1 MKIIE
6 RYLLSSF
13 LRVFFILLGG
23 MGFLIAVVG
32 LVERYPELS
41 EFSPPFYKIGLYLL
55 YTIMS
60 YGSYLILSIT
70 LLGIIFVLGQASRHR
85 EIMIISASGG
95 KLKEVIRPIII
106 SGIFI
111 TIGCGLFTNLIS
123 PVAKKFSRE
132 LVEDITHESSQKN
145 FLFGKSGAWLRSEE
159 FIVRIGLY
167 EPLGGEARDV
177 SVYFVKDGALVKRIE
192 ARRAV
197 LNQEQWELKDVF
209 LYDLENSKVFQLE
222 SYTLKGSKYSLRILR
237 AGSSPDEMNSSRLWR
252 YLRALKKSGLK
263 NTKLVADFNLR
274 LSLPITCVAMSLLG
288 IYLGVLRGL
297 SGLVGAG
304 AGVVIGLLFWFGTT
318 FMMSLAYSGVLSPWI
333 APWIMPLLSLTAGI
347 SLYRRLE

>member
-13 LRVFFILLGG
+13 LRVFFVLLGG

-41 EFSPPFYKIGLYLL
+41 EFSPPFYKIGLYIL

-60 YGSYLILSIT
+60 YGSYLLLSIT

-95 KLKEVIRPIII
+95 RLKEVMRPIII

-111 TIGCGLFTNLIS
+111 TVGCALFTNLIS
-123 PVAKKFSRE
+123 PLAKKFSRE
-132 LVEDITHESSQKN
+132 LVEDITHESSQRN
-145 FLFGKSGAWLRSEE
+145 LLFSKSGVWLRSED
-159 FIVRIGLY
+159 FILRIGLY
-167 EPLGGEARDV
+167 EPLSGEARDV
-177 SVYFVKDGALVKRIE
+177 GVYFIKDGRLVKRIE
-192 ARRAV
+192 AKGAV
-197 LNQEQWELKDVF
+197 LKQEEWELKKVI
-209 LYDLENSKVFQLE
+209 LYDIENSKILRLD
-222 SYTLKGSKYSLRILR
+222 SYNLRGSRYSLRILW
-237 AGSSPDEMNSSRLWR
+237 AGSSPDEMDSSRLWR

-263 NTKLVADFNLR
+263 NEKLVADFNLR
-274 LSLPITCVAMSLLG
+274 LSLPVTCIAMSLIG
-288 IYLGVLRGL
+288 IYLGVLKGL

-318 FMMSLAYSGVLSPWI
+318 FMMSLAYSGVLSPWV

>member
-6 RYLLSSF
+6 SYLLRSF
-13 LRVFFILLGG
+13 LKVFFILFGG
-23 MGFLIAVVG
+23 LGFLIG
-32 LVERYPELS
+32 IFSFIEKYPELS
-41 EFSPPFYKIGLYLL
+41 GFSPPFYKIVLYLF

-70 LLGIIFVLGQASRHR
+70 LLSIIFVLGQASRHK

-95 KLKEVIRPIII
+95 KLKEVMKPIII

-111 TIGCGLFTNLIS
+111 TIGCALFTNLIS
-123 PVAKKFSRE
+123 PVARKLSRE
-132 LVEDITHESSQKN
+132 LVEDITHEYSQRN
-145 FLFGKSGAWLRSEE
+145 FLFGKSGAWLRSED

-177 SVYFVKDGALVKRIE
+177 GVYFIKNGALVKRIE
-192 ARRAV
+192 AKRAV
-197 LNQEQWELKDVF
+197 LKQEQWELKKAL
-209 LYDLENSKVFQLE
+209 LYDIENSKVFQLE
-222 SYTLKGSKYSLRILR
+222 SYTLRGSKYSLRILR

-252 YLRALKKSGLK
+252 HLRALKKSGLK
-263 NTKLVADFNLR
+263 NEKLVADFNLR

-288 IYLGVLRGL
+288 TYLGVLKGL

-304 AGVVIGLLFWFGTT
+304 AGVVIGLIFWFGTT

-333 APWIMPLLSLTAGI
+333 APWVMPLLSLITGV